1 MGCTV
6 LSGCIHTCDFLN
18 YCVNLKVQEW
28 GQESWQRHIFK
39 GLFQAKTFFDISR
52 CPVWT
57 SSWISWEVIWKQL
70 CTGAGILDVCVCFC
84 VKLLE
89 WVLWQQMMVFIL
101 NVYIC
106 QQRSTKNVN
115 ADVKCEH
122 GLSVILDQVMI
133 NTIKLWTG
141 PLIFRSHLSQPNF
154 LA

>member
-1 MGCTV
+1 MIPRPG
-6 LSGCIHTCDFLN
+6 
-18 YCVNLKVQEW
+18 KA
-28 GQESWQRHIFK
+28 
-39 GLFQAKTFFDISR
+39 LFT
-52 CPVWT
+52 
-57 SSWISWEVIWKQL
+57 
-70 CTGAGILDVCVCFC
+70 LDVCVF

-133 NTIKLWTG
+133 NTIKL
-141 PLIFRSHLSQPNF
+141 
-154 LA
+154 